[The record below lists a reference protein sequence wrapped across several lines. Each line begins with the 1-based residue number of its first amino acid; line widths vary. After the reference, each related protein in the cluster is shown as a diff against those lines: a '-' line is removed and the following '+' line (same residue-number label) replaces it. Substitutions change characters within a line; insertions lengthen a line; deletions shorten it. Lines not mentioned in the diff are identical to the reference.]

1 MQGLY
6 LIAIVAGKQI
16 AIDAQAVEAV
26 VQVGEV
32 INVPK
37 ADPIVAGL
45 YALRSRV
52 LTLID
57 CQYRITDQSAPV
69 DSMRLAVIAS
79 VGNNQFGFLVERV
92 VDVISADGCQLQPL
106 PPAAGKW
113 SEFAI
118 GHADIG
124 NQPVMVVDLDR
135 LVTRE
140 AVQRAA

>member
-6 LIAIVAGKQI
+6 LIAIVAGRQI

-32 INVPK
+32 IDVPK

-57 CQYRITDQSAPV
+57 CQYRITGESAPK
-69 DSMRLAVIAS
+69 DTMRLAVIAS
-79 VGNNQFGFLVERV
+79 VGNNQFGFLVESV
-92 VDVISADGCQLQPL
+92 LDVISADGAELQPL
-106 PPAAGKW
+106 PPAAGNW
-113 SEFAI
+113 SEFAA

-135 LVTRE
+135 LVARE
-140 AVQRAA
+140 IVQRAA